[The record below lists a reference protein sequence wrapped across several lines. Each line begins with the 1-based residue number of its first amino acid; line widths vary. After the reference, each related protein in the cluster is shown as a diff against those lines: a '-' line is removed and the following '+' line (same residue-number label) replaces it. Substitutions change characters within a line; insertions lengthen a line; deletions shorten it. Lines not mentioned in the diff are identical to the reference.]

1 MWLEAQIGFVPGVGA
16 SSEIYFPLALYAPC
30 SNEVGPGMKDVD
42 ARADLRQ
49 VCSRHALDT
58 LP

>member
-1 MWLEAQIGFVPGVGA
+1 MRPLQPPRLRVVWLEAQIGFVPGVGA

-42 ARADLRQ
+42 ARADLR
-49 VCSRHALDT
+49 
-58 LP
+58 